1 MKKQHS
7 DVLKEYAKRLH
18 EDELKYISIR
28 LARRL
33 GGDLGEAV
41 ELIQKHSEVD
51 RWLSSANSAGD
62 FFDMIDQVDVFV
74 QQEIKKR
81 FSYEQKGKSQ
91 SSR

>member
-1 MKKQHS
+1 MKKYN
-7 DVLKEYAKRLH
+7 DILREYSKRLN

-62 FFDMIDQVDVFV
+62 FFDMIDQVDVYV

-81 FSYEQKGKSQ
+81 LSYEQKGKAQ
-91 SSR
+91 SAR